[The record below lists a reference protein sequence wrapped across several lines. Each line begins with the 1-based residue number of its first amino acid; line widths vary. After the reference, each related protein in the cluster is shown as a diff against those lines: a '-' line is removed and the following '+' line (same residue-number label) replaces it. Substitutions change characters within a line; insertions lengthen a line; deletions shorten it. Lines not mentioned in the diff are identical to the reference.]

1 MVLYL
6 YLLLIAAIGAVITA
20 AILKKQS
27 KTRKQLPPKEFES
40 RFDPAR
46 NNGESENSDAYAF
59 MRKLMSPDESG
70 DPTGST
76 GYNDFLAEKIT
87 DPAEAKKII
96 LKSPR
101 KYFRA
106 YEHFAQIITDDKDL
120 EELLLHWKDD
130 NFSPNPVYNNKFDEI
145 FKKFLARRMEYI
157 QEQIKFNVY
166 PCETSE
172 EALELNL

>member
-6 YLLLIAAIGAVITA
+6 YLFLIAAIGAVITA

-27 KTRKQLPPKEFES
+27 KTRKKLPPKEFES

-70 DPTGST
+70 DPTGSI

-101 KYFRA
+101 KFFRA
-106 YEHFAQIITDDKDL
+106 YEHFAQIITDEKDQGPGYPS
-120 EELLLHWKDD
+120 ESRAECSAEQD
-130 NFSPNPVYNNKFDEI
+130 PV
-145 FKKFLARRMEYI
+145 R
-157 QEQIKFNVY
+157 
-166 PCETSE
+166 CG
-172 EALELNL
+172 